1 MANKQWEKSKVVSY
15 RLWLWESLKET
26 KGHKTSSFFFVFFFI
41 SNHSEG
47 LRFHN
52 GRKRYVG
59 EKICFVLAS
68 TSKIVPKFLKR
79 YEMSEVGTC
88 KKKHG
93 M

>member
-1 MANKQWEKSKVVSY
+1 MVVGISKRNERTQDVLVFFC
-15 RLWLWESLKET
+15 
-26 KGHKTSSFFFVFFFI
+26 FFFHFKPFRRVT
-41 SNHSEG
+41 
-47 LRFHN
+47 FHN

-68 TSKIVPKFLKR
+68 TSKIVPKVLKR
-79 YEMSEVGTC
+79 YEMRLGPA